1 MSKLTNRLWW
11 LEVFERAL
19 KSAAQFAIAGI
30 GGAMFIDEVQ
40 WWAIFST
47 AALGFILSNLTS
59 IATLP
64 EKEAHFA
71 TDKQKVDSNK
81 L

>member
-1 MSKLTNRLWW
+1 MNKFTNRLWW

-30 GGAMFIDEVQ
+30 GGAVFIDEVQ
-40 WWAIFST
+40 WWSVFST

-64 EKEAHFA
+64 EKEAHLV
-71 TDKQKVDSNK
+71 TDQQKTNSD
-81 L
+81 

>member
-1 MSKLTNRLWW
+1 MSKVSNKLWW
-11 LEVFERAL
+11 CEVLERAL

-30 GGAMFIDEVQ
+30 GGAVFIDEVQ
-40 WWAIFST
+40 WWSVFST
-47 AALGFILSNLTS
+47 ATLGFVLSVLTS

-64 EKEAHFA
+64 EKEAHLV
-71 TDKQKVDSNK
+71 TDQQETDSHE